1 MPRLPRSLA
10 TAFAELRPR
19 GALSNNAQL
28 QKLATP
34 SLSLT
39 SRSSLNA
46 HLRPTFIAHPLH
58 ARSPATLLLS
68 QVRAQTAS
76 NPLLMQARG
85 VKRGTEYQPSQ
96 RKRKN
101 KHGFLARKRSVGGRK
116 ILVRRRAK
124 GRKYLSH

>member
-1 MPRLPRSLA
+1 MPRLLRSLA
-10 TAFAELRPR
+10 TAFAEIRVR
-19 GALSNNAQL
+19 GALSKNAQL
-28 QKLATP
+28 QKLATS
-34 SLSLT
+34 SLSLN

-58 ARSPATLLLS
+58 ARLPATSLLS
-68 QVRAQTAS
+68 QVYAQTS
-76 NPLLMQARG
+76 YPLLLQARG

>member
-10 TAFAELRPR
+10 TAFAEIRAR
-19 GALSNNAQL
+19 GSLSNNAQL
-28 QKLATP
+28 QKLAIP
-34 SLSLT
+34 LSLN

-46 HLRPTFIAHPLH
+46 HLRPTFITHPLH
-58 ARSPATLLLS
+58 ARLPATSLLS
-68 QVRAQTAS
+68 QMYAQTPY
-76 NPLLMQARG
+76 PLLLQARG
-85 VKRGTEYQPSQ
+85 AKRGTEYQPSQ

-101 KHGFLARKRSVGGRK
+101 KHGFLARKRSIGGRK